1 MVAALFTGIAQG
13 LNQWDKE
20 AKQIRLD
27 NMRAFNEQVR
37 MAMELGLDPN
47 PAELSKMAEGITGGS
62 NWQMAALPGE
72 ELRRGISERLAGIK
86 QAREAQSELT
96 VLQTREANDRFFT
109 SLTSDFMLGGGK
121 IEDFGAHLQKK
132 FEKNPNT
139 LRAANEWI
147 GGKDLATVRSNIF
160 SAKVTELSANIIPG
174 DTPESVRQRFAGMP
188 TEVVEKLATVARAR
202 QAEASRREL
211 PTLLNS
217 VTAQANAGVFLKPGP
232 DGKSVFN
239 EEAAAGYMKALN
251 IPPQIQMSL
260 MPSIRRQS
268 EVQGFSYDRRKEDD
282 ALTRSDGYIRAY
294 GNAKSVIQNDAG
306 IVGRIVE
313 GGAGFDTGALRDH
326 LRATIPGSDQYW
338 TDDML
343 NRLVEDV
350 RIVDFQRRTDGYKDR
365 LAAAA
370 AAGLKQYDDTNG
382 PGRKNAE
389 DIKDAVSKTG
399 AKDQYTQNVME
410 IVSRHLY
417 VDDISKAS
425 AIASQIIKD
434 NSSNKTQS
442 GAIAQ
447 QIQTA
452 WLSAG
457 VARLKEEH
465 KNQWVK
471 EFAQITAGVRPQRFD
486 EYYAGS
492 SGIGGL
498 RRAIANE
505 FASSPELR
513 ISRSADLEQWNQ
525 RRSIAIYRVDQ
536 ALSQLTAETSDPRL
550 FYGYDQSKVNQM
562 RNELLE
568 HRRSIVEMERP
579 NLPADEAERIRID
592 REANRSDNS
601 RPPAPPRPAQ
611 PGDFADN
618 FPGAS
623 VPPREPPPPPSQPSP
638 RSAEGRPP
646 QWAAE
651 NDQALRILRDA
662 GADQREMG
670 AYQRFVTFG
679 EDPMEAARMVL
690 EARQRFGNQAGPR
703 AASPSPSRREDV
715 SQARL
720 DLARA
725 EMGAM
730 VDRGMDPEA
739 AMREILRRFPELR
752 NRPEGRGPL
761 DDR

>member
-37 MAMELGLDPN
+37 MAAELGMAPD

-96 VLQTREANDRFFT
+96 VLQTREANDRFFN
-109 SLTSDFMLGGGK
+109 SLTSDYMLSGGK
-121 IEDFGAHLQKK
+121 IEDFAAHLQKK

-147 GGKDLATVRSNIF
+147 GNKDLNTVRSNIF
-160 SAKVTELSANIIPG
+160 SAKVTELSQNIVAG
-174 DTPESVRQRFAGMP
+174 DTPDSVRQRFAGMP
-188 TEVVEKLATVARAR
+188 AEVVEKLATVARAR

-306 IVGRIVE
+306 IVSRIVE
-313 GGAGFDTGALRDH
+313 GGAGFNTGALRDH
-326 LRATIPGSDQYW
+326 LRATVPGSDQYW

-350 RIVDFQRRTDGYKDR
+350 RLVDFQSRVDKHRDR
-365 LAAAA
+365 EAAAA
-370 AAGLKQYDDTNG
+370 AAGLKQYDEAGG

-389 DIKDAVSKTG
+389 DVKDAVSKSG
-399 AKDQYTQNVME
+399 SKDQHTQNIME
-410 IVSRHLY
+410 TVSRHLY
-417 VDDISKAS
+417 VDNIGKAS
-425 AIASQIIKD
+425 AIAAEIIKQE
-434 NSSNKTQS
+434 SSNKTQS
-442 GAIAQ
+442 GAIAEK
-447 QIQTA
+447 ISRK
-452 WLSAG
+452 LLEEG

-465 KNQWVK
+465 KREWVS
-471 EFAQITAGVRPQRFD
+471 EFVRVSAGVKPQRFD
-486 EYYAGS
+486 EYYNGP
-492 SGIGGL
+492 SGIGGQ
-498 RRAIANE
+498 RSAIANE
-505 FASSPELR
+505 FERDPGLR
-513 ISRSADLEQWNQ
+513 ISRAADLEQWNQ
-525 RRSIAIYRVDQ
+525 RRSIALRRVDV

-550 FYGYDQSKVNQM
+550 LYGYDQSKVNQM

-568 HRRSIVEMERP
+568 YRRSIVEMERP
-579 NLPADEAERIRID
+579 NLPADRAERVRID
-592 REANRSDNS
+592 AAANRSAGDAPRAPAAVDELDVS
-601 RPPAPPRPAQ
+601 AMFPGSTPPPQIPRQQTPPQPPRPQA
-611 PGDFADN
+611 PAAPEIPRGS
-618 FPGAS
+618 GA
-623 VPPREPPPPPSQPSP
+623 
-638 RSAEGRPP
+638 
-646 QWAAE
+646 
-651 NDQALRILRDA
+651 
-662 GADQREMG
+662 
-670 AYQRFVTFG
+670 
-679 EDPMEAARMVL
+679 EDRAAARML
-690 EARQRFGNQAGPR
+690 EESRATAREMALYRYLVESGANPREAAQDILAARQSPGG
-703 AASPSPSRREDV
+703 SPSPGSRREDV
-715 SQARL
+715 SQAYL

-730 VDRGMDPEA
+730 VSRGMMPED
-739 AMREILRRFPELR
+739 AMREVLRRFPELR
-752 NRPEGRGPL
+752 NRPDGRGPF